1 MLYAIFLAVDKLTD
15 TDSVINKP
23 YSYTD
28 TQRIGGLIFD
38 IGITLILVSLLVL
51 IAYRNFGPP
60 ARRASSEA

>member
-23 YSYTD
+23 YVYTD
-28 TQRIGGLIFD
+28 TQKVGGLIYT
-38 IGITLILVSLLVL
+38 IAVTVILVSILLL

-60 ARRASSEA
+60 ARRATSEA